1 VQLAQFE
8 AHLKRYNDVLEKA
21 MALKF
26 AIEGVLFDDLMQAR
40 SLQFM
45 RYVIV
50 FMLRVAT
57 KTDYI
62 PGKTIQLV
70 TESNGETYILIL
82 NFVGCHYQRTSLKL
96 SVTFPNTYLMI
107 SSATSTLSSGKH

>member
-1 VQLAQFE
+1 MLIDRQNLIHSTQLELQI
-8 AHLKRYNDVLEKA
+8 KRYNAVLEKA
-21 MALKF
+21 LSLKF

-57 KTDYI
+57 GSDYV
-62 PGKTIQLV
+62 PGKTIQ
-70 TESNGETYILIL
+70 
-82 NFVGCHYQRTSLKL
+82 
-96 SVTFPNTYLMI
+96 
-107 SSATSTLSSGKH
+107 

>member
-1 VQLAQFE
+1 
-8 AHLKRYNDVLEKA
+8 

-40 SLQFM
+40 SLLFM

-50 FMLRVAT
+50 FVLRVAT
-57 KTDYI
+57 ASDYA

-70 TESNGETYILIL
+70 NLD
-82 NFVGCHYQRTSLKL
+82 F
-96 SVTFPNTYLMI
+96 
-107 SSATSTLSSGKH
+107 